1 MSETTDKINEGL
13 EKFRQ
18 RHFGG
23 AGRKLRQHLKKG
35 ARKVA

>member
-1 MSETTDKINEGL
+1 MSETADKINEGL

-18 RHFGG
+18 RHFGD
-23 AGRKLRQHLKKG
+23 AGRKLRQRAKKG